1 MNKLFSRY
9 DDAACSLPF
18 LTCNPMWNSYSCSIR
33 FPWVLLLRCDDES
46 MDSFHYGLLTFSRL
60 HKRRLHTDA
69 CCGKQVGERERERQ
83 TQACSAALS
92 VIKLH
97 GHYRCFACVY
107 AHFHTHTTTPGK
119 PRKGQSWMERYNK
132 RDSEREGSKR
142 QDYEVWKNQ
151 EDVMQKEIYGRM

>member
-1 MNKLFSRY
+1 MMQHVVCPSSHVIPCETVTRVQSDSPESYYWGVMMSLWIHFIMDCSPFPGCTN
-9 DDAACSLPF
+9 DAFIQTHVVENRS
-18 LTCNPMWNSYSCSIR
+18 
-33 FPWVLLLRCDDES
+33 
-46 MDSFHYGLLTFSRL
+46 
-60 HKRRLHTDA
+60 
-69 CCGKQVGERERERQ
+69 ERERERETN